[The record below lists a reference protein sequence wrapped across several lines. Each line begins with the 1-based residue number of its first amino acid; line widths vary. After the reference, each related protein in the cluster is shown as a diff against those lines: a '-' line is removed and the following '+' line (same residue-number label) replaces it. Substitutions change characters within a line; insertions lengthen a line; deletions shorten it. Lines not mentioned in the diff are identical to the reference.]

1 MKLPVANQPW
11 AAKALA
17 TTALIAVVALWGGG
31 PAYAQDA
38 GITPARKPA
47 TTPPSSTASA
57 PRINSP
63 TSMVNQIQMLK
74 EQNRE
79 LLGRVEQLQHQLDQV
94 KEMSKEQYIALDTRI
109 KRLESGSSS
118 SAPASGQSTSEPS
131 AADAG
136 TTASAA
142 STPASATSAPT
153 TDSSSAPA
161 SASTSLTSDADA
173 QKMYDAAFNA
183 LRSGDFV
190 KSSRGFRAFTQ
201 QYPHDKLTP
210 NAWYWLG
217 ESYYIT
223 QNYKQAMKAFD
234 AVLQQFPE
242 SGKAPGALL
251 KKGYC
256 QDALKQ
262 TDAARTTLKSVIS
275 KFPDT
280 SASNLAKQRL
290 EDIRLQQQL
299 N

>member
-1 MKLPVANQPW
+1 
-11 AAKALA
+11 
-17 TTALIAVVALWGGG
+17 
-31 PAYAQDA
+31 
-38 GITPARKPA
+38 
-47 TTPPSSTASA
+47 
-57 PRINSP
+57 P

-94 KEMSKEQYIALDTRI
+94 KEMNKEQYIALDTRI
-109 KRLESGSSS
+109 KRLEGSSSS
-118 SAPASGQSTSEPS
+118 SAPASAQSTSEPS
-131 AADAG
+131 TADAG

-142 STPASATSAPT
+142 STPAAATSAAAE
-153 TDSSSAPA
+153 SSSAPA

-234 AVLQQFPE
+234 AVLQQF
-242 SGKAPGALL
+242 
-251 KKGYC
+251 
-256 QDALKQ
+256 
-262 TDAARTTLKSVIS
+262 
-275 KFPDT
+275 
-280 SASNLAKQRL
+280 
-290 EDIRLQQQL
+290 
-299 N
+299 